1 MSSIVLSGNTSGAIT
16 LSSPNVSGT
25 NTLTLPAVTATV
37 VATGT
42 APLAGSTI
50 YLDNYFGG
58 F

>member
-16 LSSPNVSGT
+16 LSSPNESGT